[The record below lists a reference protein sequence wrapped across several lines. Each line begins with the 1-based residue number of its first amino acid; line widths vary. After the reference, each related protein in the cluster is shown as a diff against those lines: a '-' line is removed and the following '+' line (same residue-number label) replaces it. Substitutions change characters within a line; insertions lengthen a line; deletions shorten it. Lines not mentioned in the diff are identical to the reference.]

1 MEDRQD
7 ASDVC
12 VSGGWTVIPVRQ
24 AAKEVKASE
33 SAFIQAGSTMT
44 LAGQGTR

>member
-12 VSGGWTVIPVRQ
+12 VSGVWAVFSASK

-33 SAFIQAGSTMT
+33 SAFIQAGSNMT
-44 LAGQGTR
+44 LAG